1 MAKRIYTM
9 NEHGE
14 LAPLE
19 EQPFETE
26 NDLQRLIAEHPELL
40 DGEQMRPDDPRRWI
54 LVTREKGIP
63 EASGAGD
70 RWAVDHL
77 IIDQDAVPTLAEV
90 KRGSNPEIRR
100 AVVGQLLE
108 YAAHAAQTW
117 SADELRREFEVAAD
131 ARGLDPDDELGKL
144 LLTDSDLDA
153 DEFWARVATNLAARR
168 LRLLVVAD
176 EIPDPLAL
184 VIEFLNAQMPMIE
197 VLAVEI
203 KQFHGESAQ
212 ALVPRVIGRTA
223 APPKSGTPGQR
234 RKLTRAEFLHELG
247 SETARG
253 VANRLFDAAT
263 EAGAVLSWGAS
274 AVIVRMRCRAWRQ
287 PVSVAWLH
295 PPSVS
300 GWMGM
305 TNIAFGAAIFNYSPP
320 PGEELRTIL
329 ERWVDQFSNDDFA
342 VAGRTSDPKVW
353 TVEYDAAAE
362 CIDLIVERLVRVL
375 TELKA
380 L

>member
-1 MAKRIYTM
+1 MAERIYTIT
-9 NEHGE
+9 ECGE

-19 EQPFETE
+19 EQPFTTE
-26 NDLQRLIAEHPELL
+26 NDLQQLIVEHPELL
-40 DGEQMRPDDPRRWI
+40 DGEQIRPDDPRRWI
-54 LVTREKGIP
+54 LITREKGIP
-63 EASGAGD
+63 EAAGTSD

-100 AVVGQLLE
+100 AAVGQLLE
-108 YAAHAAQTW
+108 YAAHAALTW
-117 SADELRREFEVAAD
+117 SAEELRQEFEKSAD
-131 ARGLDPDDELGKL
+131 TRGLHPDDELRKL
-144 LLTDSDLDA
+144 LLTDSELEV

-176 EIPDPLAL
+176 EIPDSLAR
-184 VIEFLNAQMPMIE
+184 VIEFLNAQMPTIE

-203 KQFHGESAQ
+203 KQFRGGSTQ
-212 ALVPRVIGRTA
+212 TLVPRVIGRTA
-223 APPKSGTPGQR
+223 ALPKSGTSGQR
-234 RKLTRAEFLHELG
+234 RKITREEFLHDLG
-247 SETARG
+247 SDTARG

-263 EAGAVLSWGAS
+263 GTGAFLSWGAS

-295 PPSVS
+295 PPAVS
-300 GWMGM
+300 GWMGL
-305 TNIAFGAAIFNYSPP
+305 TNIAFGTAILNYSPP
-320 PGEELRTIL
+320 PADELRTIL
-329 ERWVDQFSNDDFA
+329 DQWVDQFANDDFA

-362 CIDLIVERLVRVL
+362 CIDLLVQRLVRVL
-375 TELKA
+375 TELKS